1 MKNNKTR
8 APQPELFYLEG
19 ANREEKEERMRTTAY
34 KEERQLGFL

>member
-8 APQPELFYLEG
+8 ALQPELFYLEG